1 MNIEGGKKDNQC
13 LKDLWESIKHD
24 NKQVME
30 IPEVKEIEGNVEKKM
45 YLKNWP
51 SNLMRNIN
59 QIPKELNKAW
69 LEWEIHVKYNKN
81 LL

>member
-1 MNIEGGKKDNQC
+1 
-13 LKDLWESIKHD
+13 
-24 NKQVME
+24 
-30 IPEVKEIEGNVEKKM
+30 
-45 YLKNWP
+45 
-51 SNLMRNIN
+51 MRNIN

>member
-1 MNIEGGKKDNQC
+1 
-13 LKDLWESIKHD
+13 
-24 NKQVME
+24 ME
-30 IPEVKEIEGNVEKKM
+30 IPEVKEVEGDPKKM

-51 SNLMRNIN
+51 SNLMRNVN

-69 LEWEIHVKYNKN
+69 IESEIYIKYNKN

>member
-30 IPEVKEIEGNVEKKM
+30 IPEVKEIEGNVEKKNVFEELA
-45 YLKNWP
+45 LKFDE
-51 SNLMRNIN
+51 
-59 QIPKELNKAW
+59 K
-69 LEWEIHVKYNKN
+69 H
-81 LL
+81 